1 MNPQRW
7 PRLTGCWQRLHSSLR
22 FLHLHSSFNPGGKE
36 LRAAKL
42 IGAFGPGIEHTIV
55 SGVPG
60 ALDAAAA
67 IDPAMRVN
75 YPDDFPALTGSLSYR
90 RFRAIAQAMRGF
102 DLVLTYNWGAMDAV
116 MAHRLFARSLGLPPL
131 VHHEDGFNQ
140 DETEGLKRSRS
151 WFRRLALPTAAAL
164 VVPSQMLERI
174 ALETWRQPAERVRR
188 IANGIRLADFAKPA
202 RPDAL
207 PGLVKHPGDLW
218 IGTMA
223 GLRPVKNLPNLVTAC
238 RGLPEPWK
246 LVIVGEGPER
256 KTIEAKAANWGME
269 ARVFLPGHA
278 ADPATVMP
286 LFDLFALSSDSEQFP
301 ISVVEAMAS
310 GLAVAST
317 DVGDVA
323 EMVSDANRP
332 FIKDASNS
340 YWLSENVE
348 ILAGDVELR
357 SAVGAAN
364 RAKAQAEYGEEAM
377 IAAYRTVYAGAIGIA
392 ALP

>member
-1 MNPQRW
+1 M
-7 PRLTGCWQRLHSSLR
+7 
-22 FLHLHSSFNPGGKE
+22 
-36 LRAAKL
+36 
-42 IGAFGPGIEHTIV
+42 IGAFGPGIEHTIL
-55 SGVPG
+55 SGVTG
-60 ALDAAAA
+60 ALGAAAA
-67 IDPAMRVN
+67 IDPAMRVI
-75 YPDDFPALTGSLSYR
+75 YPSDFPALTGRLTLAR
-90 RFRAIAQAMRGF
+90 LRGIAQAMRDF
-102 DLVLTYNWGAMDAV
+102 DLVLTYNWGAVDAV
-116 MAHRLFARSLGLPPL
+116 MAHRLFAKRMGLPPL

-140 DETEGLKRSRS
+140 DETEGLKPSRN
-151 WFRRLALPTAAAL
+151 WFRRLALPTVAAL
-164 VVPSQMLERI
+164 VVPSLVLEKI
-174 ALETWRQPAERVRR
+174 ALDTWRQPAERVRR

-218 IGTMA
+218 VGTMA
-223 GLRPVKNLPNLVTAC
+223 GLRTVKNLPNLVTAC
-238 RGLPEPWK
+238 HGLPEPWK

-256 KTIEAKAANWGME
+256 KTIEARAANWGME

-278 ADPATVMP
+278 ADPAAVMP

-317 DVGDVA
+317 AVGDVA
-323 EMVSDANRP
+323 GMVSEANRP

-340 YWLSENVE
+340 YWLSESIE

-364 RAKAQAEYGEEAM
+364 RAKAQAEFGEEMM
-377 IAAYRTVYAGAIGIA
+377 IAAYRAVYAGAIGIA

>member
-1 MNPQRW
+1 M
-7 PRLTGCWQRLHSSLR
+7 R

-36 LRAAKL
+36 LRAANL
-42 IGAFGPGIEHTIV
+42 IGAFGPGIEHTII

-60 ALDAAAA
+60 ALDAASA
-67 IDPAMRVN
+67 IDPAMRVG

-116 MAHRLFARSLGLPPL
+116 MAHRLFAKRLGLSPL

-140 DETEGLKRSRS
+140 DETDGLKRSRN
-151 WFRRLALPTAAAL
+151 WFRRLALPTVTAL
-164 VVPSQMLERI
+164 VVPSQVLERI
-174 ALETWRQPAERVRR
+174 ALQIWRQPAERVRR

-301 ISVVEAMAS
+301 ISVVEAMAT

-332 FIKDASNS
+332 FIKGASNS
-340 YWLSENVE
+340 YWLSEKVE

>member
-1 MNPQRW
+1 M
-7 PRLTGCWQRLHSSLR
+7 R

-90 RFRAIAQAMRGF
+90 RFRAIAQALRGF

-140 DETEGLKRSRS
+140 DETEGLKRSRN